1 MLPTPKS
8 SLGVCWGS
16 IWCHQ
21 TMHNSC
27 LLTTTIINNNWV
39 CHITIVTNICHHP
52 PLLLSPPTTIHNRH
66 SGHQPWWKR
75 HHHQQLSKQWSMQVT
90 TQQHA
95 ILFRQWWCMP
105 SSLSAVCSSVIT
117 FRSPSF
123 VHTKCGGHIA
133 HGNMAT
139 IPPACNYGDNDNQ
152 HKTITTTRITKTTSM
167 TTNCPH
173 MKTTAHEWKQ
183 LPRWPSTYEDDTHI
197 WKQLPT
203 YEAYHP
209 HKKMTAHVQRW
220 SPTNKS
226 EGTICE
232 YHSPFTPHPPP
243 SLHHSTPPPSIPP
256 SLSPLYP

>member
-21 TMHNSC
+21 TMDNSC

-52 PLLLSPPTTIHNRH
+52 PLSLSPPTTIHNRH

-75 HHHQQLSKQWSMQVT
+75 HHHQQLSKQWSMQVM

-95 ILFRQWWCMP
+95 MLFRQWRCMP

-117 FRSPSF
+117 FHSPSF
-123 VHTKCGGHIA
+123 VHTKCSGHVT

-139 IPPACNYGDNDNQ
+139 IPPACNYGNNDNQ
-152 HKTITTTRITKTTSM
+152 H
-167 TTNCPH
+167 NH
-173 MKTTAHEWKQ
+173 YHH
-183 LPRWPSTYEDDTHI
+183 EDDKDNKHDH
-197 WKQLPT
+197 QLPT
-203 YEAYHP
+203 YEDNCSRMETTAQMTIHIWRWHP
-209 HKKMTAHVQRW
+209 HMKTAAHVW
-220 SPTNKS
+220 SLPPT
-226 EGTICE
+226 
-232 YHSPFTPHPPP
+232 
-243 SLHHSTPPPSIPP
+243 
-256 SLSPLYP
+256 